1 MPKNKT
7 VRTPTTA
14 MKLDMDDKP
23 EENGAE
29 DQGDGSADQNGTKTS
44 SKKGMLISA
53 DSDRIVSANFDELRQ
68 KFIEQGVDT
77 ETAEAL
83 AKEKSLS
90 GVSNGTSL
98 LGKVHGPRSITE
110 IPKDAKLFTYEE
122 NGDVTE
128 LEVHVKAAGVLY
140 DKRANP

>member
-44 SKKGMLISA
+44 SKKDMLLSA
-53 DSDRIVSANFDELRQ
+53 DSDRIVSANYDELFQ
-68 KFIEQGVDT
+68 KFIDQGADG
-77 ETAEAL
+77 ETAEVL
-83 AKEKSLS
+83 AKEQSMS
-90 GVSNGTSL
+90 GVHRRL
-98 LGKVHGPRSITE
+98 
-110 IPKDAKLFTYEE
+110 PKD
-122 NGDVTE
+122 
-128 LEVHVKAAGVLY
+128 KASRLGTRKASARRTGEYKAG
-140 DKRANP
+140 